1 MEEKKPETPAQ
12 ASPVPDQTASTTSE
26 PAPAATEPST
36 ETSPDA
42 TPEVQ
47 DATGGQA
54 APQKAGGEAPK
65 KSSNGKIRNFISSL
79 NLYLVLFIFI
89 VIVAAVISAIAYLQ
103 GKKAEQKPTTQT
115 QTLTPEKL
123 KELSSNEIKV
133 GDPKSLLT
141 IESNTV
147 FNGTTLIRGD
157 LDVAGTIKVGGALSL
172 PGISVSGK
180 STLDDV
186 TMNQLGLS
194 GDGTINGQLIVQ
206 KGLTVSGSA
215 NFAGPISAPSINIDR
230 INLSGDL
237 QISNH
242 IDAGGSTPR
251 VNGGTALGSGGTV
264 SISGTD
270 TAGTVGVNVGTGSPA
285 GVLAQITFAKAFNG
299 IPHVII
305 TPVGSSAANIGWYVV
320 SRTSTGFSIAC
331 VNAPSPSSFS
341 FDFIVID

>member
-1 MEEKKPETPAQ
+1 VEEKKPETPAQ

-54 APQKAGGEAPK
+54 APEKAGGEAPK
-65 KSSNGKIRNFISSL
+65 KSSNGKIRNFISNL

-103 GKKAEQKPTTQT
+103 GKKIAQKPTTQA

-172 PGISVSGK
+172 PGISASGLELAIGSYGAPAWAAYK
-180 STLDDV
+180 PTSQSGWGYDGGIEV
-186 TMNQLGLS
+186 EVFGSEANWPHKGAYATM
-194 GDGTINGQLIVQ
+194 
-206 KGLTVSGSA
+206 
-215 NFAGPISAPSINIDR
+215 R
-230 INLSGDL
+230 
-237 QISNH
+237 
-242 IDAGGSTPR
+242 
-251 VNGGTALGSGGTV
+251 
-264 SISGTD
+264 
-270 TAGTVGVNVGTGSPA
+270 
-285 GVLAQITFAKAFNG
+285 
-299 IPHVII
+299 
-305 TPVGSSAANIGWYVV
+305 
-320 SRTSTGFSIAC
+320 
-331 VNAPSPSSFS
+331 
-341 FDFIVID
+341 

>member
-1 MEEKKPETPAQ
+1 MEEKKPTQNP
-12 ASPVPDQTASTTSE
+12 SPVN
-26 PAPAATEPST
+26 PAEQPTGDSSAPT
-36 ETSPDA
+36 ETANQEVSA
-42 TPEVQ
+42 VQ

-54 APQKAGGEAPK
+54 APQNAGGEAPK
-65 KSSNGKIRNFISSL
+65 KNTNGKIRNIISNM

-89 VIVAAVISAIAYLQ
+89 VIIAAVISVIAYLQ
-103 GKKAEQKPTTQT
+103 GKKADQKPTTQT

-147 FNGTTLIRGD
+147 FNGATLIRGD

-186 TMNQLGLS
+186 TMNQLALS
-194 GDGTINGQLIVQ
+194 GDATFNGQLTVQ
-206 KGLTVSGSA
+206 KGLTISGPG

-251 VNGGTALGSGGTV
+251 VGGGTALGSGGTV
-264 SISGTD
+264 SVSGTD
-270 TAGTVGVNVGTGSPA
+270 TAGTVGINIGTGAPA
-285 GVLAQITFAKAFNG
+285 GVLANVTFAKAFNG
-299 IPHVII
+299 VPHVVI
-305 TPVGSSAANIGWYVV
+305 TPIGSGAANIGWYVV
-320 SRTSTGFSIAC
+320 SRSTTGFSIAC
-331 VNAPSPSSFS
+331 TGAPSPSSFS
-341 FDFIVID
+341 FDFLVID